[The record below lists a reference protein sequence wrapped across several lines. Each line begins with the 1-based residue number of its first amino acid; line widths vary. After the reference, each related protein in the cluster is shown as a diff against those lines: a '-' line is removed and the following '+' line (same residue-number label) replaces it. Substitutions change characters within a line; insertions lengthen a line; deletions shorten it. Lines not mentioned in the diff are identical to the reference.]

1 MRDLTAIIQST
12 DWIIISFIIRKDRD
26 EGFKTI
32 GEEEIKKFY
41 FGQESL
47 R

>member
-1 MRDLTAIIQST
+1 MIDLIAIIQFT
-12 DWIIISFIIRKDRD
+12 DWIIIPFIIRKDRD

>member
-1 MRDLTAIIQST
+1 MIDLIAIIQST
-12 DWIIISFIIRKDRD
+12 DWIIIPFIIRKARD

>member
-1 MRDLTAIIQST
+1 MIDLIAIIQST
-12 DWIIISFIIRKDRD
+12 DWIIIPFIIRKDRD

>member
-1 MRDLTAIIQST
+1 MIDLTAIIQST
-12 DWIIISFIIRKDRD
+12 DWIIIPFIIRKERD
-26 EGFKTI
+26 DGFKTI